1 MKTTQTLQVKYIHP
15 FFEFPLRAREYYS
28 LQKYGMNK
36 TDKYYGKMRV
46 SAEKKNAGMEVTSLN
61 VESMIQ

>member
-46 SAEKKNAGMEVTSLN
+46 SAEKKNDGMEVTSLN